1 MHYAM
6 GGYGYRI
13 HTSAKGNSSRMTESA
28 VEENLSPQ
36 EEFARYSREE
46 LDQVSTG
53 LREIGLLV
61 EQSQGEVDKLA
72 QRNAT
77 ITSHLH
83 QIQAQ
88 FEVVPREDIR
98 AAYEQAQDTQQRLFT
113 MRGQLE
119 KLQSD
124 QTNLIR
130 YESYLIRTLA
140 MLETGVAPVSVK
152 PQLDTSESTIQ
163 RVIEAQENERRKI
176 SRLIHD
182 GPAQALANFILQTEI
197 AMRLFDIEPDQAREE
212 LNNLKEAATSTFSQV
227 RDFIFD
233 LRPMMLDDLGLIP
246 TVRRYVE
253 AYKEKTGLD
262 IGLTITGSERRL
274 ESHLEV
280 ICFRA
285 LQEILGNI
293 RDHAQATQ
301 VKVFVFLEEDE
312 VRVTTEDN
320 GRGLRGN
327 FESDDSDFATGLR
340 EVRELLSQL
349 GGEFRVESS
358 PDEGTKIALSIKT

>member
-1 MHYAM
+1 
-6 GGYGYRI
+6 
-13 HTSAKGNSSRMTESA
+13 MTETA
-28 VEENLSPQ
+28 AEENLSPQ
-36 EEFARYSREE
+36 EEFIRYSKEE

-88 FEVVPREDIR
+88 FEVVPREDIK

-124 QTNLIR
+124 QANLVR
-130 YESYLIRTLA
+130 YESYLVRSLA
-140 MLETGVAPVSVK
+140 LLETGVAPSSVK
-152 PQLDTSESTIQ
+152 TQIDANESVIQ

-197 AMRLFDIEPDQAREE
+197 AMRLFDIEPDQARTE
-212 LNNLKEAATSTFSQV
+212 LDNLKEAATSTFAQV

-246 TVRRYVE
+246 TVRRYIE

-274 ESHLEV
+274 ESHVEV

-285 LQEILGNI
+285 LQEVLGNI

-301 VKVFVFLEEDE
+301 VKVSVFLDEEE
-312 VRVTTEDN
+312 VRVTSEDN
-320 GRGLRGN
+320 GRGLGSD
-327 FESDDSDFATGLR
+327 FETHDSDYATGLR

-349 GGEFRVESS
+349 GGEFKVESS
-358 PDEGTKIALSIKT
+358 PDEGTKVAFSIKIR

>member
-1 MHYAM
+1 
-6 GGYGYRI
+6 
-13 HTSAKGNSSRMTESA
+13 MTESA
-28 VEENLSPQ
+28 AEESLSPLD
-36 EEFARYSREE
+36 EFILFSNEE
-46 LDQVSTG
+46 LNQVSTG
-53 LREIGLLV
+53 LREIGLLI

-72 QRNAT
+72 QRNAS

-88 FEVVPREDIR
+88 FEVLPREDIR
-98 AAYEQAQDTQQRLFT
+98 SAYEQAQDTQQRLFT

-124 QTNLIR
+124 QANLLR
-130 YESYLIRTLA
+130 YEGYLTRTLA
-140 MLETGVAPVSVK
+140 MLESGVSPKSIK
-152 PQLDTSESTIQ
+152 PQIDANESAIQ
-163 RVIEAQENERRKI
+163 RVIEAQETERRKI

-212 LNNLKEAATSTFSQV
+212 LDNLKEAATSTFSQV
-227 RDFIFD
+227 RDFFFD

-274 ESHLEV
+274 ESHREV

-301 VKVFVFLEEDE
+301 VKVSLFLEEDE
-312 VRVTTEDN
+312 VRITSEDN
-320 GRGLRGN
+320 GRGLKED
-327 FESDDSDFATGLR
+327 FETDDSEYAAGMRD
-340 EVRELLSQL
+340 VREMIGQL
-349 GGEFRVESS
+349 WGEFRVESS
-358 PDEGTKIALSIKT
+358 PDEGTKVALSIKAG